1 MSVYLSSLSNDN
13 QIALQVVGERM
24 SAWLPFRTTAKWLSR
39 CSGREPPLG
48 FPLPQPPNGSP
59 SGLGEN
65 VCLAPPPPATSKW
78 LSRWSGRECLLGFPF
93 PQSPKWLSRWSG
105 RERLLGFPLPQP
117 PNGFPGGLG
126 ESVCSAS
133 LPHNLQMAFRVVW
146 ERMFAWLPSHTA
158 AKWLSK
164 WSGIECLLGF
174 LLPQP
179 PNGFPG
185 GLGEN
190 VCLAA
195 LSHSRQMAFQ
205 VVWGRTSALLP
216 FPTTAKWLSWWPGR
230 KRLLGFPPPQPPN
243 RLPAGLGENVCLA
256 FLSHNRQM
264 ALQVVW
270 DRTSAWSPSPAAA
283 KWLSRRSGRERL
295 LGFPFP
301 QPPNG
306 FPGGL
311 GKNVCLVSFSYSR
324 QMGLQ
329 VVWERTSASFP
340 SPTTAKWL
348 SKWSGRERL
357 LGFPLPKPPNGSPG
371 GLGESVCLVSLPR
384 SSKMAPLL
392 VWERVSAWSPLPHGR
407 HLSFKTRLCMG

>member
-1 MSVYLSSLSNDN
+1 MT
-13 QIALQVVGERM
+13 
-24 SAWLPFRTTAKWLSR
+24 AWLPFRTTAKWLSR

-59 SGLGEN
+59 DGLGGN
-65 VCLAPPPPATSKW
+65 VCLAPPPRNLQMVLQVVWERMSAWFPFPTVAKMALQVVWERTSAWFPSPTTAKW
-78 LSRWSGRECLLGFPF
+78 LSWWPGR
-93 PQSPKWLSRWSG
+93 K
-105 RERLLGFPLPQP
+105 RLLGFPP
-117 PNGFPGGLG
+117 
-126 ESVCSAS
+126 
-133 LPHNLQMAFRVVW
+133 
-146 ERMFAWLPSHTA
+146 
-158 AKWLSK
+158 
-164 WSGIECLLGF
+164 
-174 LLPQP
+174 PQP

-205 VVWGRTSALLP
+205 VVWERTSAWFP
-216 FPTTAKWLSWWPGR
+216 SPTTATWGR

-243 RLPAGLGENVCLA
+243 RFPAGLGENVCLA
-256 FLSHNRQM
+256 FLSHNHQM

-270 DRTSAWSPSPAAA
+270 DKTSAWSPSPAAA

-340 SPTTAKWL
+340 SPATAKWL

-357 LGFPLPKPPNGSPG
+357 LGFPFPKPPNGFPG